1 LKVSKAHKSVR
12 DPQLDIHRIVGTA
25 LLEMFFSPKVK
36 RDAHQRQENTNN
48 ANQQQIARRD
58 ETREEVTG
66 NRKL

>member
-1 LKVSKAHKSVR
+1 
-12 DPQLDIHRIVGTA
+12 LDIHRIVGTA